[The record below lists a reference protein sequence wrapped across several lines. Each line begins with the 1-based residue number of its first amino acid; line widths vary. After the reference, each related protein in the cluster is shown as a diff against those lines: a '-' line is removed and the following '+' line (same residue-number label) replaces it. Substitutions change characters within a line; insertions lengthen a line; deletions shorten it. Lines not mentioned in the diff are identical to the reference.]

1 MPLLI
6 ISHSSKPN
14 RRCYFGW
21 FGDFLIGLIGPI
33 SRAKGPYMYNLPYA
47 YAYAL
52 TWDTSPWSWCISSY
66 SHHLDTSLHSHTR
79 HQTVLRLTIQVHMQQ
94 KVLQVYLCRKHATDL
109 IHGHCCRGWCILY
122 ISRVFLLFSSL
133 YHRIH
138 AHRDRYRITFL
149 AKDARQT
156 WSSGPQ
162 CEAFETEL
170 LVSALSRRGSKT
182 LLLLEIIPDIIA
194 QSNGLRFLTFG
205 RNIRPY
211 LSAWKMI
218 HRLLSSQSFRNS
230 TAKEFEGIFILSS
243 TRGVTIKRMKDWVF
257 VWISLEF
264 EWSEWVIEVSINC

>member
-1 MPLLI
+1 MSPSSTFGEVPLWGY
-6 ISHSSKPN
+6 IS
-14 RRCYFGW
+14 GTGEW
-21 FGDFLIGLIGPI
+21 FLMFWLIGLQSFMTYHSPHRIY
-33 SRAKGPYMYNLPYA
+33 KGVTGVLVPETCYRS
-47 YAYAL
+47 
-52 TWDTSPWSWCISSY
+52 DTRWLLQGLMHPVYISSF
-66 SHHLDTSLHSHTR
+66 S
-79 HQTVLRLTIQVHMQQ
+79 
-94 KVLQVYLCRKHATDL
+94 
-109 IHGHCCRGWCILY
+109 
-122 ISRVFLLFSSL
+122 LLFYSL

-156 WSSGPQ
+156 WLSGPQ

-170 LVSALSRRGSKT
+170 LVCALSRWGSKT
-182 LLLLEIIPDIIA
+182 HLLLEIIPDIIA

-218 HRLLSSQSFRNS
+218 RRLLSSQSFRNS
-230 TAKEFEGIFILSS
+230 TAKEFGGIFILSS

-264 EWSEWVIEVSINC
+264 EWSEWVIEVAINC